1 MVTIYLFISEGS
13 YIVSHRIDMVTF
25 VFHIELLNAILNAIY
40 AHVEFLVSYEPLRH
54 AVGVTSSCFFL
65 LKSYCIS
72 QFKHIS
78 MQLIDFL

>member
-13 YIVSHRIDMVTF
+13 YIVSHRIDMVMF
-25 VFHIELLNAILNAIY
+25 VFHIELLNAIY
-40 AHVEFLVSYEPLRH
+40 THVEFLVSYEPLRH

-72 QFKHIS
+72 QFKNIS